1 MKNTFF
7 CFSVIIRVR
16 VTDILEKFLVLFF
29 FFHFYYKS
37 DSGQATMPAAALMED
52 FP

>member
-16 VTDILEKFLVLFF
+16 VTDILEKFLVF

-37 DSGQATMPAAALMED
+37 DSGQATMPTADLMED